1 MKIANTDREIL
12 HIFWTIWR
20 ISMKFSEKMCFKT
33 ILKVTKSQGFTFSLE
48 DSAFEN
54 PQIEPL
60 PLPPNS
66 RFKVKTSSFE

>member
-1 MKIANTDREIL
+1 
-12 HIFWTIWR
+12 
-20 ISMKFSEKMCFKT
+20 MKFSEKMCFKT